1 MAGTTAQRPE
11 GSNDDSPST
20 VLVYWR
26 RGSSGKPAALA
37 LDCGGDTELWERTV
51 LYDVRREGS
60 MSRLPAV
67 RRESITPEG
76 QEVWDRV
83 ASSRGG
89 VTGPHSVL
97 IRVPALS
104 EHVRA
109 LGDYFLAGGVLPQ
122 DDAELAILA
131 TVREAGARFAW
142 NRHERRARELGTR
155 PEAIEIVRA
164 QGALDALTVRE
175 RLLVE
180 IAHAVLRTHM
190 LPEDLF
196 AQGLAKLGEQQLVEL
211 VALVGYYN
219 MIGGVLNSF
228 EVPPPDDSPTF

>member
-1 MAGTTAQRPE
+1 
-11 GSNDDSPST
+11 
-20 VLVYWR
+20 
-26 RGSSGKPAALA
+26 
-37 LDCGGDTELWERTV
+37 
-51 LYDVRREGS
+51 

-67 RRESITPEG
+67 SRDALAPEG

-83 ASSRGG
+83 ATSRGA
-89 VTGPHSVL
+89 VSGPHSIL

-109 LGDYFLAGGVLPQ
+109 LGDYFRAGGALPQ

-131 TVREAGARFAW
+131 AVREAGAHYAW
-142 NRHERRARELGTR
+142 NRHELRGRELGTR

-164 QGALDALTVRE
+164 QGALDGLTDRE

-180 IAHAVLRTHM
+180 ITHAVLRTHA

-196 AQGLAKLGEQQLVEL
+196 ARGLAELGEQQLVEL
-211 VALVGYYN
+211 VTLVGYYT
-219 MIGGVLNSF
+219 MIGGILTSF
-228 EVPPPDDSPTF
+228 EVPPPDASPTF

>member
-1 MAGTTAQRPE
+1 
-11 GSNDDSPST
+11 
-20 VLVYWR
+20 
-26 RGSSGKPAALA
+26 
-37 LDCGGDTELWERTV
+37 
-51 LYDVRREGS
+51 

-67 RRESITPEG
+67 SRDSLPPEG

-104 EHVRA
+104 EHMRA
-109 LGDYFLAGGVLPQ
+109 LGDYFRAGGELPQ
-122 DDAELAILA
+122 NDAELVVLA
-131 TVREAGARFAW
+131 TTREAGARYAW
-142 NRHERRARELGTR
+142 NRHELRARELGTR
-155 PEAIEIVRA
+155 PEAVEIVRA
-164 QGALDALTVRE
+164 GGALDGLTDRE

-180 IAHAVLRTHM
+180 IARSVLRTRT

-196 AQGLAKLGEQQLVEL
+196 ARGLAALGEKQLVEL

-219 MIGGVLNSF
+219 LIGVVLNSF
-228 EVPPPDDSPTF
+228 DVPPPDVSPTF